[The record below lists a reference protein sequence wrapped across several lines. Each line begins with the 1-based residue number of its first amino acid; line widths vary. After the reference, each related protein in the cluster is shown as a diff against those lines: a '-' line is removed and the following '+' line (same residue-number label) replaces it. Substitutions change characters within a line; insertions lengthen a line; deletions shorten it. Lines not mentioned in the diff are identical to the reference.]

1 MHTLPVSPG
10 EPGLTLTVPPE
21 LDGARLDVAL
31 ARLCPQHS
39 RARLQAWIRAG
50 RVAVDGRRLRARDA
64 VRAGARLSVQP
75 EDLPR
80 EGEPEAEPIPLNVLH
95 EDEALIVLDKP
106 PGLVVHPGAGNRA
119 HTLQNALLHYDPR
132 LRHVPRAGIV
142 QRLDKDTS
150 GIMVVARTPEAH
162 TFLVRALKER
172 TVRRRYLAIVNGAVT
187 AGGTVSAPIGRHPRD
202 RRRMAVV
209 AGGREAVTHYRV
221 RQRFAAHTLLEVN
234 LETGRTHQIRVH
246 MAHLRHPV
254 LGDPAYGGRPRLPP
268 GASPALRATLQSFR
282 RQALHA
288 SELALSHPLSGKAAE
303 WQAPLPADMANLIGA
318 LARENP

>member
-1 MHTLPVSPG
+1 MHTPAFPAAQA
-10 EPGLTLTVPPE
+10 GLALTVPPE

-31 ARLCPQHS
+31 ARLCPEHS

-50 RVAVDGRRLRARDA
+50 RVSVDGEPRLRARDT
-64 VRAGARLSVQP
+64 VHAGARLLLVP
-75 EDLPR
+75 EDLPC
-80 EGEPEAEPIPLNVLH
+80 EEEPEAEPIPLNVLH

-106 PGLVVHPGAGNRA
+106 PGLVVHPGAGNPA
-119 HTLQNALLHYDPR
+119 HTLLNALLHHDPR
-132 LRHVPRAGIV
+132 LRNVPRAGIV

-162 TFLVRALKER
+162 TYLVRALKER
-172 TVRRRYLAIVNGAVT
+172 EVTRRYLAVVNGTVT

-202 RRRMAVV
+202 RLRMAVV
-209 AGGREAVTHYRV
+209 PGGREAVTHYRV
-221 RQRFAAHTLLEVN
+221 RERFAAHTLLEVT

-246 MAHLRHPV
+246 MAHLHHPV

-288 SELALSHPLSGKAAE
+288 SELRLRHPLTGKAEA
-303 WQAPLPADMANLIGA
+303 WQAPLPADMAL
-318 LARENP
+318 LVEVLR

>member
-1 MHTLPVSPG
+1 MPSPKAG
-10 EPGLTLTVPPE
+10 TV
-21 LDGARLDVAL
+21 
-31 ARLCPQHS
+31 
-39 RARLQAWIRAG
+39 
-50 RVAVDGRRLRARDA
+50 
-64 VRAGARLSVQP
+64 VQP

-268 GASPALRATLQSFR
+268 GASAALRATLQSFR